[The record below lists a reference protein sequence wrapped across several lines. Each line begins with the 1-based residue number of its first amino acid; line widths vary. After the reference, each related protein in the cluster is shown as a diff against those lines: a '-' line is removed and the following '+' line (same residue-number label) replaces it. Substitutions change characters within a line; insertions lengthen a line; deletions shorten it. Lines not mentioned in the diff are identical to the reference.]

1 MCMSVCQV
9 AGVIE
14 ESALYDKHTA
24 AAAAALGSFKRHAM
38 GEPELVKEFEERLTK
53 GEPARHAPF
62 NQLAPAVRCASHL

>member
-1 MCMSVCQV
+1 M

-53 GEPARHAPF
+53 GDRHAPL
-62 NQLAPAVRCASHL
+62 NQL